1 MPRGRTGV
9 TGSVPAEVTALV
21 GRKAETAD
29 VKQLLSKARVVTLTG
44 PGGVGKTR
52 LALRVAHAV
61 RSAFADGIWMIP
73 LAELEQA
80 DLLAA
85 TVLARLQ
92 ADGPTGT
99 RVEDLA
105 GAIGDRQLLL
115 VLDNCEHLTDAV
127 ASLVTHLLAS
137 CSELRVLTTSREAL
151 RVAGETSYVVPPLAL
166 PGPGA
171 LLPGEAQ
178 RFDSVALF
186 VERARAIDPHFELGP
201 DGERVAADLCQ
212 RLDGLPLAIEL
223 AASSTRWLSLDS
235 LVERARDPLAA
246 PPAGLRSAPDRHQSL
261 RASLGY
267 SHELCSPAA
276 RTLWA
281 RFSVFRGGAD
291 LEAVES
297 VCLTAGPDGVAD
309 AIRPDPLRGAIPAAL
324 FELVDKSVVTR
335 EGDQYRMLETI
346 RQFGA
351 EHLAGDPADHI
362 AVSLAHLRFFAVRA
376 ERLSQGWFGPDQQ
389 ALLTQSH
396 ADHANFRAALELALD
411 EPRWA
416 SLGLRVARELWS
428 FWIGTGSPAEGRH
441 WLGRLL
447 ALDGLAAE
455 ERARA
460 LCVSGF
466 LAAVDGDV
474 AAARTHL
481 EECLAVAAEVGDHA
495 TTAHAISTLGVAAL
509 FDGHVEEAVDKLT
522 RGTLLE
528 REIGENAPYLVDSLI
543 NLGLALSV
551 AGRLPEAQEVL
562 EEARGLCEASREQL
576 LLSWSLI
583 FLGLTRLLEGRVS
596 DAVSLARDGLALKR
610 SIGNDQGVTWA
621 VEILASAAVRAGDGP
636 RAATL
641 LGACDAR
648 ATDFG
653 PRFHGFPGMVEW
665 HDEAVAQARQAIG
678 APAYAAA
685 AKRGAEL
692 SLDELISLALD
703 EAPATSSTADGVPTQ
718 LPLTAREHEIA
729 TLVARGDT
737 NREIAAQLV
746 ISPRTVDTHVQNVLT
761 KLGFASRS
769 QIAALFAADR
779 AGLARST

>member
-1 MPRGRTGV
+1 M
-9 TGSVPAEVTALV
+9 TGSVPAEVTALI
-21 GRKAETAD
+21 GRKAEAAD
-29 VKQLLSKARVVTLTG
+29 VKQMLARARVVTLTG

-52 LALRVAHAV
+52 LALRLAHSV
-61 RSAFADGIWMIP
+61 RSAFADGIWMVP
-73 LAELEQA
+73 VAELEQA

-85 TVLARLQ
+85 TVLARLEL
-92 ADGPTGT
+92 DGLTGT

-105 GAIGDRQLLL
+105 GAIGDQQLLL

-127 ASLVTHLLAS
+127 AALVTHLLAS
-137 CSELRVLTTSREAL
+137 CPELRVLTTSREAL
-151 RVAGETSYVVPPLAL
+151 RVAGEALYVVPPLAL

-171 LLPGEAQ
+171 LKPGEAQ

-201 DGERVAADLCQ
+201 DGERMVADLCQ

-235 LVERARDPLAA
+235 LVERAGDPLDG
-246 PPAGLRSAPDRHQSL
+246 PPSGLRSAPDRHQSL

-267 SHELCSPAA
+267 SYDLCSPAA

-291 LEAVES
+291 LEAVEA
-297 VCLTAGPDGVAD
+297 VCLTAGPDGVSD
-309 AIRPDPLRGAIPAAL
+309 AIRPDPLRGSVPSAL

-335 EGDQYRMLETI
+335 EGDHYRMLETI

-351 EHLAGDPADHI
+351 AHLAGDPADQA
-362 AVSLAHLRFFAVRA
+362 AVNLAHLRFFALRA
-376 ERLSQGWFGPDQQ
+376 ERLSEGWFGPDQQ

-396 ADHANFRAALELALD
+396 ADHANFRAALELSLEA
-411 EPRWA
+411 PRWA
-416 SLGLRVARELWS
+416 ALGVRVARELWA

-447 ALDGLAAE
+447 ALDGLAAD

-474 AAARTHL
+474 AAARAHL
-481 EECLAVAAEVGDHA
+481 DECLVVAAQVGDHA

-509 FDGHVEEAVDKLT
+509 FDGQLEDAVEKLT

-528 REIGENAPYLVDSLI
+528 RQIGENAPYLVDSLI
-543 NLGLALSV
+543 NLGLALS
-551 AGRLPEAQEVL
+551 AADRLPEARLVL
-562 EEARGLCEASREQL
+562 EEARTLCEASREQL
-576 LLSWSLI
+576 LLSWTLI
-583 FLGLTRLLEGRVS
+583 FLGLTHLREGRLPE
-596 DAVSLARDGLALKR
+596 AVSLARDGLSLKR
-610 SIGNDQGVTWA
+610 SVGNNQGVTWA
-621 VEILASAAVRAGDGP
+621 VEILASAAVRAGDGT

-641 LGACDAR
+641 LGYCDAR

-653 PRFHGFPGMVEW
+653 PPFHGFPGMVTW
-665 HDEAVAQARQAIG
+665 HDEAVARAREAIG
-678 APAYAAA
+678 ATAFAEAAR
-685 AKRGAEL
+685 RGAKF

-703 EAPATSSTADGVPTQ
+703 EAPAVSGTADGAPKQ
-718 LPLTAREHEIA
+718 LPLTAREHEIS

-761 KLGFASRS
+761 KLGFTSRS
-769 QIAALFAADR
+769 QIAALFASDR
-779 AGLARST
+779 KGLARSQW